1 MTIRKGLLALCMV
14 GFLVVSALSMVGH
27 DVYLPGSFLGEL
39 SGNEGGR
46 LVVIRSAVFLTMAF
60 FIFRHLR
67 NKRPL
72 SSVAPVQVFVNSPV
86 GRRRVS
92 TTVFCR
98 ILDRLVDH
106 GRLVRVV
113 CFAVFRKSRR
123 IPAYFQKRLVAPG

>member
-39 SGNEGGR
+39 TGNEGGR

-72 SSVAPVQVFVNSPV
+72 SSVAPVQVFVNSLLVV
-86 GRRRVS
+86 G
-92 TTVFCR
+92 
-98 ILDRLVDH
+98 
-106 GRLVRVV
+106 
-113 CFAVFRKSRR
+113 VFRLPFSNEYSIDSLIMVGLCVSSVLLYFENRGESQR
-123 IPAYFQKRLVAPG
+123 IFKNDW